1 MRATEAIQFAFQR
14 WKQNFN
20 PYLMISLEAFI
31 ITMVAQVVLIPLIVV
46 MYFGFAF
53 VSVLVESL
61 GLFPIILIFL
71 MFYLLMFAI
80 SAIIGSIINPGLV
93 HTLDGNM
100 RGRKYEFGD
109 LFRYGKGVMWQYLG
123 LLILNMIV
131 HLIIMVLI
139 MVLVWGPFFL
149 ILYLAPAV
157 ACFLILI
164 LFPITIIF
172 LMALLP
178 VQYLVFII
186 KYMEGVG
193 NWECITRAYSFV
205 FRHFGFSLAL
215 AFLVSL
221 VVVLISMIPF
231 LSIIISLFMPAFMYT
246 LFLEVYYE
254 MGA

>member
-1 MRATEAIQFAFQR
+1 MRATETIQFAFQR

-31 ITMVAQVVLIPLIVV
+31 ITMVAQVVIVPLMVV
-46 MYFGFAF
+46 MYFAFAF

-61 GLFPIILIFL
+61 GLFPIILVFIL
-71 MFYLLMFAI
+71 FYVLMFAI
-80 SAIIGSIINPGLV
+80 SAIIGSITNPGLV
-93 HTLDGNM
+93 HTLDGNL

-109 LFRYGKGVMWQYLG
+109 LFRYGKTVMWQYLG

-131 HLIIMVLI
+131 HMFITVLI
-139 MVLVWGPFFL
+139 MGLVWGPFFL

-157 ACFLILI
+157 ACLLTLI
-164 LFPITIIF
+164 LFPITIVL

-178 VQYLVFII
+178 VQYLVFIT
-186 KYMEGVG
+186 KYMEGAG
-193 NWECITRAYSFV
+193 NWECITRSYSFV
-205 FRHFGFSLAL
+205 FRHFGFSLSL

-221 VVVLISMIPF
+221 VVVLISMVPF
-231 LSIIISLFMPAFMYT
+231 LSIIISLFMPAFLYT
-246 LFLEVYYE
+246 MFLEVYYE